1 MEELGIPDLTT
12 EQTETLCST
21 TESTARKHILSKVPL
36 KMVEKLDI
44 SVEAE
49 GTKPVNITVE
59 IDLTLSPKM
68 KGFDTDT
75 LVKEAIKEALEAS
88 EIYLRK
94 LK

>member
-12 EQTETLCST
+12 DQIENLCST
-21 TESTARKHILSKVPL
+21 TENVARKYVLSKVTL

-44 SVEAE
+44 IVEAD

-59 IDLTLSPKM
+59 IDLVLSPEM
-68 KGFDTDT
+68 KGLDAGT
-75 LVKEAIKEALEAS
+75 LVNDAVKEAMKAS
-88 EIYLRK
+88 ETYLRK

>member
-1 MEELGIPDLTT
+1 VEELGFPDLTT

-21 TESTARKHILSKVPL
+21 AEDATRKYILSKVTF

-44 SVEAE
+44 SVEVE

-59 IDLTLSPKM
+59 IDLVLSPKM
-68 KGFDTDT
+68 RSFDAEA
-75 LVKEAIKEALEAS
+75 LVNEAVKEAHGAS
-88 EIYLRK
+88 ENYLRK

>member
-1 MEELGIPDLTT
+1 LEELGIPDLTT
-12 EQTETLCST
+12 DQIENLCSI
-21 TESTARKHILSKVPL
+21 TENGARKHILSKVTS

-44 SVEAE
+44 IVEAD

-59 IDLTLSPKM
+59 IDLVLSPEM
-68 KGFDTDT
+68 KGFDAGT
-75 LVKEAIKEALEAS
+75 LVNEAVKEAVKAS